1 MPARRRDSW
10 LIMMPSFQ
18 IELLLQDEMGGYRF
32 GYPEDLGAGL
42 FMI

>member
-18 IELLLQDEMGGYRF
+18 IELLLQDEMVGIASG
-32 GYPEDLGAGL
+32 
-42 FMI
+42 IQKI